1 MTRSELVAD
10 LRAYRSVTPAWI
22 RYLDVT
28 SVPPTVLEW
37 DQAALTELRRELT
50 VSPAVCAQRN
60 AVHCTERSV

>member
-37 DQAALTELRRELT
+37 DQAALTELRR
-50 VSPAVCAQRN
+50 S
-60 AVHCTERSV
+60 